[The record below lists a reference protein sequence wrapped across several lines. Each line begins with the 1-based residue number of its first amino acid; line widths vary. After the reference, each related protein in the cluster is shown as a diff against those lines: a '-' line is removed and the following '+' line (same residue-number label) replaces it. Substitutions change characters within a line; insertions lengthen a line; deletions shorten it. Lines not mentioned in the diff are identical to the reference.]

1 MRRNVVSQ
9 IAHLS
14 ATARFRQTIAHG
26 TQLMH
31 QGVDLL
37 LLPVHQ
43 RIELVQQ
50 VFGKARLDFKLNQ
63 AVFNSGWDVHAL
75 YWT

>member
-1 MRRNVVSQ
+1 MRRDVVAQ
-9 IAHLS
+9 VAHLS
-14 ATARFRQTIAHG
+14 ATARFRQTITHG
-26 TQLMH
+26 AQLMH

-63 AVFNSGWDVHAL
+63 AVFDSGWDVHAL